1 MTNLT
6 RKSRRSSG
14 GRAGRHQARASA
26 LPEEIK
32 PVKPGFE
39 GGRYK
44 PLTDAEVEKIHRAAL
59 DVLANIGMGE
69 VPQVVIDKATEL
81 GCTYD
86 DRGRLL
92 YSHAFV
98 EDILAGAARDIVLHG
113 RDPKHD
119 IEITGKRVYFGTGGA
134 AVRTLEYEKGA
145 YRPSTLED
153 LYKFARLADNMENIS
168 WFTRNVVATDVP
180 DILDLDINTA
190 YAIASG
196 TTKPLGTSF
205 FTGEYVYPVVE
216 MFDMMLGGE
225 GKFKQRPFCKAHI
238 SPIVSPLRY
247 GEDAVSVTL
256 AAIDLGMPIN
266 EIIAPQSGA
275 TGPAPLAGM
284 LVQSLAETM
293 AGLIMVSMFAPG
305 HPVIFSNWPFVIDL
319 RSGSFAGSGGEIS
332 VLNAAASQMA
342 GYYGLPGGVCS
353 SMADSKA
360 PDAQAGYEKA
370 ISTLAAGLAGGN
382 MVYESAG
389 MFASLLGASFEGM
402 VIDNEMIGM
411 IQRVIRGI
419 EVSDET
425 IGLDVIEEVV
435 FGPGHF
441 LGHDQTVGAMQR
453 DYLYPDLAGRENTDA
468 WEEIGSELMADRARK
483 RVSEILTA
491 PAPDY
496 VGSETDAAIRDRF
509 NILMPR
515 EQMNVA

>member
-1 MTNLT
+1 MTKPT

-14 GRAGRHQARASA
+14 GRAGRHEARASA
-26 LPEEIK
+26 LPEDIK
-32 PVKPGFE
+32 PVKPGFQ

-44 PLTDAEVEKIHRAAL
+44 PLSEAEEQKIHRAAL

-119 IEITGKRVYFGTGGA
+119 IEITGRRVYFGTGGA
-134 AVRTLEYEKGA
+134 AVRTLEFDNNT

-153 LYKFARLADNMENIS
+153 LYKFARLADNLENIS

-190 YAIASG
+190 YVIASG

-205 FTGEYVYPVVE
+205 FTGEYVYPAVE

-225 GKFKQRPFCKAHI
+225 GRFRKKPFCKAHI

-247 GEDAVSVTL
+247 GDDAVSVAL
-256 AAIDLGMPIN
+256 AAIELGMPIN
-266 EIIAPQSGA
+266 EIIAAQSGA
-275 TGPAPLAGM
+275 TGPAPPAAM
-284 LVQSLAETM
+284 LVQSLAETL
-293 AGLIMVSMFAPG
+293 AGLIMVNMFAPG
-305 HPVIFSNWPFVIDL
+305 HPTIFSNWPFVIDL
-319 RSGSFAGSGGEIS
+319 RTGAFAGSGGEIS
-332 VLNAAASQMA
+332 VLNAAAAQMS
-342 GYYGLPGGVCS
+342 GFYGLPGGVS
-353 SMADSKA
+353 ASMADAKR
-360 PDAQAGYEKA
+360 PDSQAGYEKA

-382 MVYESAG
+382 LVYESAG

-402 VIDNEMIGM
+402 VIDNEMLGM
-411 IQRVIRGI
+411 VHRVIRGI
-419 EVSDET
+419 EVSDDT
-425 IGLDVIEEVV
+425 IGLDVIEDVV

-441 LGHDQTVGAMQR
+441 LGHDQTIAAMQR

-468 WEEIGSELMADRARK
+468 WEEIGGEVMADRAHR
-483 RVSEILTA
+483 RVGEILST
-491 PAPDY
+491 PAPGY
-496 VGSETDAAIRDRF
+496 VDAATDSAIREKF
-509 NILMPR
+509 NILLPR
-515 EQMNVA
+515 SKM